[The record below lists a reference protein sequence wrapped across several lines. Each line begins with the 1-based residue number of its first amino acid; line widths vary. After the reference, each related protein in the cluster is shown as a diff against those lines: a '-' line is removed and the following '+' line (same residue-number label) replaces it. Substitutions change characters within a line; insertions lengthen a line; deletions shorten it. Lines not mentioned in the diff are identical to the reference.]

1 MLLSSFSN
9 PMFILLICNLFQI
22 QAKRAKDL
30 FTISMS
36 LIRSNFKQKGLNLI
50 QICFNGSC
58 FGQTWIFTKNKVLI
72 VLQKNIK
79 FDDLIIPRDTWISIP
94 LVEIHHMKKYWE
106 EDASS
111 IP

>member
-36 LIRSNFKQKGLNLI
+36 LIQSNFKQKGLNLI
-50 QICFNGSC
+50 QICF
-58 FGQTWIFTKNKVLI
+58 
-72 VLQKNIK
+72 
-79 FDDLIIPRDTWISIP
+79 
-94 LVEIHHMKKYWE
+94 
-106 EDASS
+106 
-111 IP
+111 